1 MSNEQQYEVGNHPD
15 FPPPVKQ
22 GNVLVWIK
30 KNLFSTWYDSLL
42 TLAFGYVLY
51 LLLPVAISWVFI
63 NADFYTQGRDQCTSG
78 GACWGVITRRI
89 DQYLYGFYP
98 PEQYWRPNLTGI
110 LLVVALLPVLWD
122 KIPYRSH
129 LLKFSMIYPI
139 VAFWLLL
146 GDFGF
151 ARQKTGIVTII
162 ILLVLIGLP
171 YVWKGIPFKRTL
183 ENLKVLFGLVVVFL
197 LLGGYGFTEVESI
210 TIDGV
215 TIFGFR
221 WNSYP
226 PVDSTK
232 IGGIT
237 LTLVLGVMGI
247 VLSLPVGIILALG
260 RRSKM
265 PAVRIIC
272 VIFIEFIRGVPMIT
286 LLFMATVLLPL
297 FFPGEVKV
305 DHLYR
310 IIFIVVIFSSAY
322 IAEVVRGGLQAI
334 TKGQY
339 EAADALGLS
348 YWQSMQLIILPQAL
362 KISIPG
368 IVNTFIGLFK
378 DTTLVILVGMFD
390 LLGVGRAALSN
401 KHWIGLSNEVYTF
414 IAVCFFVFCY
424 SMARYS
430 LYLENKLKTTND

>member
-51 LLLPVAISWVFI
+51 LLLPVAINWVFI

-151 ARQKTGIVTII
+151 ARQKTGIVTM

-171 YVWKGIPFKRTL
+171 YVWQGMPFKRTL
-183 ENLKVLFGLVVVFL
+183 EKLKVLFGLIIVFL
-197 LLGGYGFTEVESI
+197 LLGSYGFAE
-210 TIDGV
+210 
-215 TIFGFR
+215 
-221 WNSYP
+221 
-226 PVDSTK
+226 VDSTK

-247 VLSLPVGIILALG
+247 GLSLPVGIILALG

-430 LYLENKLKTTND
+430 LYLENN